1 MKTSLWVNTEMEQR
15 HVRNQSD
22 GRQKLESGRRA
33 ESRIGEE
40 AGPQEQS

>member
-1 MKTSLWVNTEMEQR
+1 M
-15 HVRNQSD
+15 RNQSD

-33 ESRIGEE
+33 ESRIGGE